1 MGDPCKI
8 EKGCYRVHQI
18 EPYNSEFG
26 ALDPLYTAFTK
37 EGRPLFDGYTFDHG
51 KSIYRGEEVGEGG
64 YVYAEPGIHRN
75 VALLD
80 IASMHPSSIVA
91 EQLFGEEYTKKFL
104 DILQARIFIKHKEY
118 DKAKELFGGKLAPYL
133 EDPGQAKA
141 LSGALKIAI
150 NSVYGLTSAK
160 FDNAFRDVR
169 NIDNIVAKRGALF
182 MVNLKH
188 EVQARGFTVA
198 HIKTDSIKIPDA
210 TPEIIDFVM
219 EYGKLYGYTFEHE
232 ATYDRMC
239 LVNDAVYIAR
249 YSEDERNEHPGEW
262 TATGT
267 QFQVPFVFKTLFSHE
282 PIRFQDL
289 CETKSCTTALYLDM
303 NENLP
308 DVSMH
313 EKEADKIRTRMRKLE
328 KVTANR
334 ADPQYEQA
342 KAELEDL
349 PKDLEA
355 VKELIAE
362 GHNYVFI
369 GKVGLFA
376 PVINGKGG
384 GLLMRE
390 KDGKYYAV
398 GGTSGYRWLEAET
411 IHDHLED
418 MVDISYFTELST
430 AAIAAIEEYGD
441 FNSFVDISGCSDC
454 GLPWEH
460 RPTCGEASYENCLDC
475 PHWRIRLDRENY
487 EEMFC
492 CDKE

>member
-1 MGDPCKI
+1 MGDPKVFTGPGGFDG
-8 EKGCYRVHQI
+8 EDWRGC
-18 EPYNSEFG
+18 
-26 ALDPLYTAFTK
+26 DPEYTRFTV
-37 EGRPLFDGYTFDHG
+37 EGKPIFPGYTFDHG

-91 EQLFGEEYTKKFL
+91 EKLFGEDYTEHFR

-118 DKAKELFGGKLAPYL
+118 DKAQTLFGGKLEKYL
-133 EDPGQAKA
+133 KDPAQAKA
-141 LSGALKIAI
+141 LAGALKIAI

-160 FDNAFRDVR
+160 FDNAFRDTR

-188 EVQARGFTVA
+188 EVQRRGFTVA

-210 TPEIIDFVM
+210 TREIIEFVM
-219 EYGKLYGYTFEHE
+219 GYGKMYGYTFEHE

-249 YSEDERNEHPGEW
+249 YSEDELNEHPGEW

-308 DVSMH
+308 DVSQQD
-313 EKEADKIRTRMRKLE
+313 KERDRIRARIRKLY
-328 KVTANR
+328 KVESDPD
-334 ADPQYEQA
+334 ADPLDVEKA
-342 KAELEDL
+342 KAEADDL
-349 PKDLEA
+349 CRDLE
-355 VKELIAE
+355 VIQEEIDK

-369 GKVGLFA
+369 GKVGLFS
-376 PVINGKGG
+376 PVITGKGG

-411 IHDHLED
+411 LHDHLEEV
-418 MVDISYFTELST
+418 VDIGYFTNMST
-430 AAIAAIEEYGD
+430 EAIAAIEQYGD
-441 FNSFVDISGCSDC
+441 FNDFIDVSGCSNA

-460 RPTCGEASYENCLDC
+460 KPMCGEQSYENCLDC
-475 PHWRIRLDRENY
+475 PHWRINIDSQNF
-487 EEMFC
+487 EETFC
-492 CDKE
+492 CDKL